1 MKAVRLIKPEQP
13 LEVQE
18 VPMPS
23 VGAKD
28 VLVRVKAAGICRSDV
43 HYRAG
48 VSPVHPLPMTL
59 GHEVAGVIEKV
70 GPAVK
75 SVKIGDRVCLHYLVT
90 CGDCRYCAMG
100 SEQFCPS
107 GSMIGKYQDGGYVEY
122 IVVPSHNAVPLPD
135 EIPFEQGAIMM
146 CSSATSLHALHKAE
160 LKPGE
165 SVAVFG
171 IGGLGISAV
180 QLARAFGA
188 LDVYAVD
195 INADKLKLAESYGAI
210 AVNAKMADPVAEI
223 HRLTGGQGVDVALE
237 LVGLPQTVEQ
247 AVHSLGVFGRAVL
260 VGIAEHPF
268 ELNSYH
274 DVIPKEAEIIGCS
287 DHLLSELHL
296 LVELVRRGVLDLSPV
311 ITRTIP
317 LDAEAINAAMDD
329 MESFGPDIRT
339 VITP

>member
-1 MKAVRLIKPEQP
+1 MKAVRLVKPGQA
-13 LEVQE
+13 LEMHE

-28 VLVRVKAAGICRSDV
+28 VLVKVKAAGICRSDM

-48 VSPVHPLPMTL
+48 TSPVHPLPMTL
-59 GHEVAGVIEKV
+59 GHEVAGVIEEV
-70 GPAVK
+70 GPAVRN
-75 SVKIGDRVCLHYLVT
+75 VKVGDRVCLHYLVT

-100 SEQFCPS
+100 NEQFCIS
-107 GSMIGKYQDGGYVEY
+107 GSMIGKYQDGGYAEY
-122 IVVPSHNAVPLPD
+122 IAVPSRNAVPLPD

-146 CSSATSLHALHKAE
+146 CSSATSLHAFNKAGV
-160 LKPGE
+160 KPAE
-165 SVAVFG
+165 RVAVFG
-171 IGGLGISAV
+171 VGGLGMSAV

-195 INADKLKLAESYGAI
+195 INADKLRLAESYGAI
-210 AVNAKMADPVAEI
+210 AVNARETDPVAEI
-223 HRLTGGQGVDVALE
+223 RRLTGGQGVDVALE

-274 DVIPKEAEIIGCS
+274 DVIPKEAQIIGCS
-287 DHLLSELHL
+287 DHLLLELRL
-296 LVELVRRGVLDLSPV
+296 LIELVRRGTLDLSSV
-311 ITRTIP
+311 VTRTVP
-317 LDAEAINAAMDD
+317 LDAEAINVALDD
-329 MESFGPDIRT
+329 LEAFGPDIRT
-339 VITP
+339 VIMP